1 MLPWTNIHSASLHK
15 NISLLNAGTDPS
27 ESSTHSYLELYQV
40 HIHVS
45 IDAVL
50 LHRVCEVSDSLRR
63 GPQPG
68 LDLRQV
74 QNHLPVGPCVERRG
88 FLVPAVGILFLGWLV
103 SADAGPTRIIVFI
116 GARFQGGSHRGYHRG
131 GSLTGHRWYG
141 NIHGETQLIL
151 RTGLFGL
158 AVQRGDNKN

>member
-1 MLPWTNIHSASLHK
+1 M
-15 NISLLNAGTDPS
+15 
-27 ESSTHSYLELYQV
+27 

-74 QNHLPVGPCVERRG
+74 QNHLPVGPLCGEEGVFG
-88 FLVPAVGILFLGWLV
+88 TCSKDLV
-103 SADAGPTRIIVFI
+103 S
-116 GARFQGGSHRGYHRG
+116 
-131 GSLTGHRWYG
+131 
-141 NIHGETQLIL
+141 
-151 RTGLFGL
+151 GL
-158 AVQRGDNKN
+158 ARPR

>member
-1 MLPWTNIHSASLHK
+1 MLQLTYQNQAFMY
-15 NISLLNAGTDPS
+15 
-27 ESSTHSYLELYQV
+27 SYLELYQV

-88 FLVPAVGILFLGWLV
+88 FLVPAVRIWFLGWLV
-103 SADAGPTRIIVFI
+103 PADAGPTRIIMFI
-116 GARFQGGSHRGYHRG
+116 GAGFQGGSHRGYHRG

-158 AVQRGDNKN
+158 AVQRGDKMKLIFV